1 MKIST
6 NKKYQTFYKAMANNW
21 KNIKKQ
27 SIVHN
32 YFYHRNPI
40 MERQPIVSYTK
51 QNKLNINKILR
62 ASKSSIRFRYGI
74 KAKNKISKEIIVN
87 KITK

>member
-1 MKIST
+1 
-6 NKKYQTFYKAMANNW
+6 
-21 KNIKKQ
+21 
-27 SIVHN
+27 
-32 YFYHRNPI
+32 